1 MRLKLSRYF
10 FYPLHARYA
19 RPIRWA
25 GHVEAGVDVLLLVI
39 ETDQGLKG
47 VGETPVR
54 LNWHACTLKSLMVVL
69 EEVFVPQMKAL
80 DLADA
85 DAVKAFLGTVKEHPL
100 AKSLIDTACCDL
112 RTRLAGIPLWQYLG
126 ATDSNVPISWTI
138 TRADPQDMAREA
150 EAVCERY
157 GIHAFKI
164 KTGQGIETDRR
175 VLENVR
181 RVVGDKVALYADS
194 NSAHAAADVPDM
206 SKLLADYGVLLFE
219 DPCALAPNDAFR
231 SILKS
236 SQVPILVDN
245 GCRSI
250 SEAKL
255 FLDVGAQA
263 LSVKVM
269 KTGITESREIA
280 HLAEVRQS
288 RVAVGIS
295 AATSLGAMSAL
306 ALSASLPIE
315 ARCAPCEETFFA
327 TMEEILIEPLTI
339 KGGGIKLPD
348 ISGYETLVDWEKVST
363 LRAT

>member
-1 MRLKLSRYF
+1 
-10 FYPLHARYA
+10 
-19 RPIRWA
+19 
-25 GHVEAGVDVLLLVI
+25 
-39 ETDQGLKG
+39 
-47 VGETPVR
+47 
-54 LNWHACTLKSLMVVL
+54 
-69 EEVFVPQMKAL
+69 
-80 DLADA
+80 
-85 DAVKAFLGTVKEHPL
+85 
-100 AKSLIDTACCDL
+100 
-112 RTRLAGIPLWQYLG
+112 
-126 ATDSNVPISWTI
+126 
-138 TRADPQDMAREA
+138 
-150 EAVCERY
+150 
-157 GIHAFKI
+157 
-164 KTGQGIETDRR
+164 
-175 VLENVR
+175 
-181 RVVGDKVALYADS
+181 
-194 NSAHAAADVPDM
+194 M

-250 SEAKL
+250 LEAKL

-295 AATSLGAMSAL
+295 AATSLGAMNAL